1 MEVHC
6 WKIGWMLAV
15 CLAAAIGSGAALT
28 CDWKGSGLAHGTTG
42 HVTVVSLG
50 CGAGRVQW
58 RYPQGALRVAL
69 DPSDAFDFRACL
81 RVEAGSRGAR
91 IFVETHRRL
100 QLLWAEDDGLDAGR
114 WRCFVSRGGA
124 ASLFLEAPGERAD
137 PLVRSG
143 VSFEYDAQPTE
154 SDRLW
159 DDLEDCRPCT
169 DSEVLLSY
177 CTSDFVVRGQITGV
191 EHHDRLD
198 RSALLLS
205 ASRVIRQ
212 TNDIF
217 RTNGELTFGDAPA
230 GDLSNH
236 VSDRYRPAVQFADS
250 AATAD
255 TAVRGRVYVPRHCG
269 AHSGRAQYLL
279 MGRHRLGVPMVTCS
293 LAVDEWRRIRAA
305 AERSATNECVLET

>member
-1 MEVHC
+1 
-6 WKIGWMLAV
+6 
-15 CLAAAIGSGAALT
+15 
-28 CDWKGSGLAHGTTG
+28 
-42 HVTVVSLG
+42 
-50 CGAGRVQW
+50 
-58 RYPQGALRVAL
+58 
-69 DPSDAFDFRACL
+69 
-81 RVEAGSRGAR
+81 

-217 RTNGELTFGDAPA
+217 RTNG
-230 GDLSNH
+230 
-236 VSDRYRPAVQFADS
+236 